1 MTKPRILHVDDD
13 SMFHVLMD
21 GMLGAYC
28 TIESVFSVEEAIA
41 HLQAHDVDLIFTDLM
56 MPVQPGT
63 ELIAY
68 CRNHEPLKDIP
79 VIALSATGDA
89 GLIKRARDLGADE
102 CIAKPFGRMDLLEA
116 IDMVL
121 EKRVRDV

>member
-13 SMFHVLMD
+13 SMFHVLMN

-41 HLQAHDVDLIFTDLM
+41 YLQTHDVDVIFTDLM

-63 ELIAY
+63 ELIRY
-68 CRNHEPLKDIP
+68 CRTHEQFADMP
-79 VIALSATGDA
+79 VIALSATGDS
-89 GLIKRARDLGADE
+89 GLINRASDLGADK
-102 CIAKPFGRMDLLEA
+102 CIGKPFGRMDLLEA
-116 IDMVL
+116 IDAVL
-121 EKRVRDV
+121 ERPVCDR